1 MKGGKERVYIQVNPP
16 SYTGSFGKDDRPL
29 RYESQRIF
37 LPSSR
42 LNTRSGHVVNRDEAS
57 RR

>member
-16 SYTGSFGKDDRPL
+16 SYTGSFGKGDRPL
-29 RYESQRIF
+29 RYESSQIF
-37 LPSSR
+37 LASS
-42 LNTRSGHVVNRDEAS
+42 LFKTHSGHAVSRDEAC